1 MEDSVRRKPGTAGR
15 FVLAVLAALA
25 SCGPP
30 PAVSTPSGSGEASPG
45 VDAGEP
51 GAGPEGTA
59 VAAEDVAV
67 PVLDSP
73 ADGPFRTLLGALI
86 SGSARAVRA
95 MVALDGR
102 ITLRSH
108 LCRNPIYGVVA
119 CSDNEVKADR
129 QRIDDALLS
138 PPQDVMQRAVQY
150 SPALSADTIAIR
162 CSQVTGERWECA
174 TDLQVFQTG
183 CRGQGTA
190 MIGAL
195 LRQTAEDW
203 QLLELRY
210 EEEVILCE

>member
-1 MEDSVRRKPGTAGR
+1 VI
-15 FVLAVLAALA
+15 AVLAALA

-30 PAVSTPSGSGEASPG
+30 PAVSTPSGSGGASPAG
-45 VDAGEP
+45 DAAEP
-51 GAGPEGTA
+51 GAGAEGPF
-59 VAAEDVAV
+59 VAGEDVVV
-67 PVLDSP
+67 PVLASP
-73 ADGPFRTLLGALI
+73 ADAPFRTLLGALI

-129 QRIDDALLS
+129 QRIDDALLA

-150 SPALSADTIAIR
+150 DSTLTADTAAIR
-162 CSQVTGERWECA
+162 CTQVTGERWECA
-174 TDLQVFQTG
+174 ADLQVFQTG

-190 MIGAL
+190 LIGAL
-195 LRQTAEDW
+195 LRQTEEDW